1 LLGYQSILRCSPGSD
16 ISEALLKAKFYLMF
30 LLLFTSQLAQA
41 DALMRSEAIK
51 ASAIIQYHVDEQGVR
66 ADLEI
71 GLAAIPGFSSLLPD
85 QLYQEMGFGDTP
97 LETRLQNFFIRELAV
112 LVEGEPLPGGIV
124 SIGPSKKVLR
134 DPITGSPLPVQEE
147 APHVLRARLFYPF
160 PDGESPSQLVFIAP
174 PSRDIGFVVY
184 HRGVAVNDYR
194 YLASG
199 YVLELDWEDPWYSSF
214 TVRSLKRQYAAPMS
228 GFIYVENFEVRKE
241 IIVRPK
247 DLQRW
252 IDLGLADRDDIPVEM
267 QAPIKEKVAA
277 FLAEHHA
284 VLIDGEPF
292 PGILESVNF
301 LERTLTS
308 SRVIDPPE
316 PLDLD
321 AAIIGTIFVYPR
333 SGLPQSVVME
343 WDLWDERIQ
352 RVPVSAVDEAGP
364 LPSYLEPG
372 WSSLEWTNFL
382 KNPYVPTLAVVE
394 SPVAHW
400 RQWLDTLLPW
410 LAGLTLASL
419 LWAMFALRGRKSLA
433 VPGALS
439 LAFAVASVAASQLGG
454 NNRPGDARATAITG
468 DLLQNIYRAFDYR
481 EESDIYDMLARSV
494 TGDLLTD
501 IFLETKRSLVLA
513 NQGGAAAKVKEVV
526 VDSVE
531 VRSAQGDDSF
541 TVEADWTVHGSV
553 GHWGHVHRRSNRYL
567 AELTIAVDHQQW
579 KLRDMTVLQEERL

>member
-1 LLGYQSILRCSPGSD
+1 M
-16 ISEALLKAKFYLMF
+16 KAKFYLLF
-30 LLLFTSQLAQA
+30 LLLFACRLAQA
-41 DALMRSEAIK
+41 DALMRSEAVR

-71 GLAAIPGFSSLLPD
+71 GLAAIEGFNSLLPD
-85 QLYQEMGFGDTP
+85 ELYQEMGFGDTP
-97 LETRLQNFFIRELAV
+97 LEARLQNFFTRELAV
-112 LVEGEPLPGGIV
+112 LVDGEPLPGGIV
-124 SIGPSKKVLR
+124 SIGPSRKVLR
-134 DPITGSPLPVQEE
+134 DPINGSPLPVQEE

-160 PDGESPSQLVFIAP
+160 PDGERPNQLVFISP

-252 IDLGLADRDDIPVEM
+252 IDLGLAGRDDIPVEM
-267 QAPIKEKVAA
+267 QGSIKEKVAA

-284 VLIDGEPF
+284 VMIDGDPVS
-292 PGILESVNF
+292 GILESVNF

-333 SGLPQSVVME
+333 SGLPQTVVME

-364 LPSYLEPG
+364 LPSYLEPD
-372 WSSLEWTNFL
+372 WPRLEWTNFL
-382 KNPYVPTLAVVE
+382 KNPYVPTLATVE
-394 SPVAHW
+394 LPVPQW
-400 RQWLDTLLPW
+400 RQWLDVLLPW
-410 LAGLTLASL
+410 LIGLSLASL
-419 LWAMFALRGRKSLA
+419 LWALLAWRGRKSLA
-433 VPGALS
+433 LPGAVS
-439 LAFAVASVAASQLGG
+439 LAFAVASVTASQLGG
-454 NNRPGDARATAITG
+454 NNRPGDTRATAITG

-481 EESDIYDMLARSV
+481 EESDVYDVLARSV

-526 VDSVE
+526 IESVDVT
-531 VRSAQGDDSF
+531 SAQGDDSF

-553 GHWGHVHRRSNRYL
+553 GHWGHVHKRSNRYL
-567 AELTIAVDHQQW
+567 AELTITVDDQQW